1 MPIAMLY
8 LLEGRDRETKERVIR
23 EVTGALE
30 RSLGSPPEK
39 IRVILQE
46 IPSESWGVGGV
57 LLAKKSS
64 QRGGRNKERVER
76 GDSLSK
82 APSAWG
88 LDEESHGSPR
98 RGPP

>member
-57 LLAKKSS
+57 PLGKK
-64 QRGGRNKERVER
+64 ELPER
-76 GDSLSK
+76 G
-82 APSAWG
+82 
-88 LDEESHGSPR
+88 EEQREG
-98 RGPP
+98 

>member
-23 EVTGALE
+23 EVTNALE
-30 RSLGSPPEK
+30 RSLGVSPER

-57 LLAKKSS
+57 PLGKKELPERGKGEGR
-64 QRGGRNKERVER
+64 RGG
-76 GDSLSK
+76 
-82 APSAWG
+82 
-88 LDEESHGSPR
+88 
-98 RGPP
+98 